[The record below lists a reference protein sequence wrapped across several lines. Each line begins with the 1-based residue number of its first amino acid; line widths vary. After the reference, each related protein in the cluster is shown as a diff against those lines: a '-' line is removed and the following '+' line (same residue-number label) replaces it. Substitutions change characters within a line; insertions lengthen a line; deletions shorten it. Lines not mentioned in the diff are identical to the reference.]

1 MPQKQLQLEGPNVS
15 ALLERIAAEL
25 GPSAT
30 IESVERVRRGG
41 IAGFF
46 AREELVATVTPPE
59 PQPRPAGGQ
68 APAPSLSEL
77 ADSTRDVID
86 ISSTFDFAT
95 ALRAATAAS
104 DALVGCPPQ
113 EALPEPPQQALS
125 EAPEEELPEPAVPA
139 PSDGAPLPGEGPAKA
154 PPTDGLLALGFPSAL
169 LLPASAPMA
178 AGALARAL
186 ESLDQ
191 PPALPAL
198 GGSVLVVVGDGPR
211 AVRTAAALARR
222 MGLDPSAT
230 TVAAAGDA
238 PCDAPAWLLVDSPQA
253 ALERRMSW
261 RRRPVPV
268 VVAVCASPDDGPS
281 AWARDVLSALEPAA
295 VWGAVEAARKPA
307 DIAAWAASLGGLDA
321 LALECTQASTTP
333 AEVLACGVPVGMIDG
348 APATPQRWAELLL
361 ERLEERAHR
370 LQAESAA

>member
-1 MPQKQLQLEGPNVS
+1 MSQKQLQLEGPNVS
-15 ALLERIAAEL
+15 ALLERIAAEF
-25 GPSAT
+25 GPNAT

-59 PQPRPAGGQ
+59 PQPQGAGVQ
-68 APAPSLSEL
+68 APAPSLAEL

-86 ISSTFDFAT
+86 ISSPSDFAA

-104 DALVGCPPQ
+104 DALVGPPSD
-113 EALPEPPQQALS
+113 QARRA
-125 EAPEEELPEPAVPA
+125 APEEPPSQPA
-139 PSDGAPLPGEGPAKA
+139 PPAAPGAPLPDAAPPGD
-154 PPTDGLLALGFPSAL
+154 PPTDGLLALGLPPAL
-169 LLPASAPMA
+169 LPPAATGMT
-178 AGALARAL
+178 AGELVHAL
-186 ESLDQ
+186 ERLDQ

-198 GGSVLVVVGDGPR
+198 GGSVLAVVGDGPR
-211 AVRTAAALARR
+211 AVRTATTLARR

-261 RRRPVPV
+261 RRRPLPV

-281 AWARDVLSALEPAA
+281 AWARDILSALEPAA
-295 VWGAVEAARKPA
+295 VWGAVEAARKAA

-361 ERLEERAHR
+361 GRLQEPAHR